1 MYENTVW
8 VYKHILEEF
17 VLSLPTLG
25 DLLQVFN
32 KLQKCV

>member
-1 MYENTVW
+1 MYENTVR
-8 VYKHILEEF
+8 VYKHILGEF
-17 VLSLPTLG
+17 VLSLRALG